1 MADLSTLDAT
11 QPPDSESAGQ
21 GASRIRDTRDAILTS
36 FAVEHAL
43 SGIHKFLSGNQATRP
58 AAGNA
63 SRIYLNTTD
72 KRVERDDG
80 SVWNILNTVQLYNDE
95 QSAAFALSSSMQTI
109 ASVTI
114 DVAPGSRILA
124 IGEFNINVPASA
136 TGACQIIQGGTLFG
150 ANRTFG

>member
-1 MADLSTLDAT
+1 MV
-11 QPPDSESAGQ
+11 
-21 GASRIRDTRDAILTS
+21 I
-36 FAVEHAL
+36 
-43 SGIHKFLSGNQATRP
+43 
-58 AAGNA
+58 
-63 SRIYLNTTD
+63 
-72 KRVERDDG
+72 
-80 SVWNILNTVQLYNDE
+80 NILNTVQLYNDE

-150 ANRTFG
+150 ANRTFGSSTSDAWNGNVILFAVHLTPAVGSSVIALQASIVFASTVSAVRRSLVVIVL